1 MQTFRK
7 CKHDIWLRFIV
18 NVHLLF
24 LLFFF
29 SCVSNLN
36 HTNMQS
42 SSDWGL
48 SVILTYR
55 VVFAENHISC
65 GINSPLIIS
74 EFLPRRTPEKEDRD
88 KQEVLH
94 RGDTVSTQL
103 SILHQNFKSSN
114 RDHYRVTK
122 GSENMCRI
130 TLCVQWEQTVSEYN
144 PDPKPCECVQC
155 TVNTWPNISYQI

>member
-1 MQTFRK
+1 MVKIYCECSSALFVVFFFLCFQPKSHKHAVFFR
-7 CKHDIWLRFIV
+7 LRFVCHTYIQSCICRKPY
-18 NVHLLF
+18 F
-24 LLFFF
+24 LW
-29 SCVSNLN
+29 N
-36 HTNMQS
+36 
-42 SSDWGL
+42 
-48 SVILTYR
+48 
-55 VVFAENHISC
+55 
-65 GINSPLIIS
+65 NSPLIIS

-130 TLCVQWEQTVSEYN
+130 TLCVQ
-144 PDPKPCECVQC
+144 
-155 TVNTWPNISYQI
+155 